1 MNNEFVTLTTEEK
14 AEVIS
19 EMVIDIAIETGL
31 PIDVCIAIVAEYKGW
46 SRFQVEKYI
55 KIHDDTLLYQVAF
68 YDGEKRV
75 YKYQIDAEV
84 KECLINKLLDIV
96 TNNPF
101 EVSASWLRKVI
112 QEYCYKEGF

>member
-1 MNNEFVTLTTEEK
+1 MNNEFMTLTTEEK

-84 KECLINKLLDIV
+84 KYCLLKKLTDLI
-96 TNNPF
+96 TSNPF
-101 EVSASWLRKVI
+101 EVSSTWLRKVI
-112 QEYCYKEGF
+112 QEYCHTQEW